1 MTRIILPG
9 KTIGIIGG
17 GQLGRMMALAAK
29 EMGYKIAVLDPTK
42 NSPCAQVADIEIVAP
57 YDDLKAIQHLAE
69 ISDVVTYEFENID
82 YRCLKWL
89 EKHAY
94 LPQGSQLL
102 SKTQNRFTEKNAIEK
117 AGLPVAA
124 YRIVQNQDQLTE
136 AITELSYPS
145 VLKTTTGGYDGK
157 GQVVLR
163 SEADVDKARELA
175 NAAECI
181 LEKWVPFEKEVSVIV
196 IRSVSG
202 ETKVFPV
209 VENIHVNN
217 ILHESI
223 VPARITEELSQKAIA
238 YAKVLADELELVGTL
253 AVEMFATADGEIYI
267 NELAP
272 RPHNSGHYTQDA
284 CETSQFGQHIRAI
297 CNLPLG
303 ETNLLKPVVMVN
315 ILGEHI
321 EGVLRQV
328 NRLTGCYLH
337 LYGKEEAKA
346 QRKMGHVNILNDNIE
361 VALEKAKSLH
371 IWDHQEQLLEG
382 KR

>member
-1 MTRIILPG
+1 M
-9 KTIGIIGG
+9 
-17 GQLGRMMALAAK
+17 
-29 EMGYKIAVLDPTK
+29 
-42 NSPCAQVADIEIVAP
+42 
-57 YDDLKAIQHLAE
+57 
-69 ISDVVTYEFENID
+69 
-82 YRCLKWL
+82 
-89 EKHAY
+89 
-94 LPQGSQLL
+94 
-102 SKTQNRFTEKNAIEK
+102 
-117 AGLPVAA
+117 
-124 YRIVQNQDQLTE
+124 
-136 AITELSYPS
+136 
-145 VLKTTTGGYDGK
+145 
-157 GQVVLR
+157 
-163 SEADVDKARELA
+163 
-175 NAAECI
+175 
-181 LEKWVPFEKEVSVIV
+181 
-196 IRSVSG
+196 SG

-209 VENIHVNN
+209 AENIHVNN

-328 NRLTGCYLH
+328 NRLTGAIYTCME
-337 LYGKEEAKA
+337 KKTKA

-382 KR
+382 KMISRYTRPEMGAIWTEENKFKAWLEVEILACEAWAELGDIPKEDVKKIREHASFDIDRIYEIEKDTS

>member
-42 NSPCAQVADIEIVAP
+42 HSPCAQVADVEVVAP

-82 YRCLKWL
+82 YRCLQWL
-89 EKHAY
+89 EKYAY

-102 SKTQNRFTEKNAIEK
+102 NKTQNRFTEKNAIEK
-117 AGLPVAA
+117 AGLPVAT
-124 YRIVQNQDQLTE
+124 YRLVQNQDQLAE
-136 AITELSYPS
+136 AIAELSFPS

-163 SEADVDKARELA
+163 SEADVEKARKLA
-175 NAAECI
+175 GEAECI

-209 VENIHVNN
+209 AENIHVNN

-272 RPHNSGHYTQDA
+272 RPHNSGHYTLDA

-321 EGVLRQV
+321 EGVLGQV

>member
-1 MTRIILPG
+1 M
-9 KTIGIIGG
+9 
-17 GQLGRMMALAAK
+17 
-29 EMGYKIAVLDPTK
+29 
-42 NSPCAQVADIEIVAP
+42 
-57 YDDLKAIQHLAE
+57 
-69 ISDVVTYEFENID
+69 
-82 YRCLKWL
+82 
-89 EKHAY
+89 
-94 LPQGSQLL
+94 
-102 SKTQNRFTEKNAIEK
+102 
-117 AGLPVAA
+117 
-124 YRIVQNQDQLTE
+124 
-136 AITELSYPS
+136 
-145 VLKTTTGGYDGK
+145 
-157 GQVVLR
+157 
-163 SEADVDKARELA
+163 
-175 NAAECI
+175 
-181 LEKWVPFEKEVSVIV
+181 PFEKEVSVIV

-209 VENIHVNN
+209 AENIHVNN

-328 NRLTGCYLH
+328 NRLTGAIYTC
-337 LYGKEEAKA
+337 
-346 QRKMGHVNILNDNIE
+346 M
-361 VALEKAKSLH
+361 EKKK
-371 IWDHQEQLLEG
+371 Q
-382 KR
+382 KRSEKWGMLIF